1 MTKSKRNF
9 HEILATFNEIITKLQ
24 GENEMEL
31 NREQVAK
38 ALECCVKSECNKCP
52 LSDGRCANGEM
63 GRLSLT
69 IIKELTEENKKLE
82 YTLLGVMHSVDKW
95 LDGAELEM
103 DEVNRAITMREKTLQ
118 IVEKLTDENE
128 KLNKLLEHCEDD
140 GEYWEGKYNNAVN
153 DTIHRMQSMI
163 KEECIA
169 GGIYPAFVARVI
181 ENVGKKLL
189 EGKNDV

>member
-1 MTKSKRNF
+1 MNTPETINIEKYA
-9 HEILATFNEIITKLQ
+9 HALNELIGIDSAYLGDTDKNVNAIIEVIVAAKKLV
-24 GENEMEL
+24 
-31 NREQVAK
+31 NRV
-38 ALECCVKSECNKCP
+38 
-52 LSDGRCANGEM
+52 
-63 GRLSLT
+63 
-69 IIKELTEENKKLE
+69 KELEAENRNLE
-82 YTLLGVMHSVDKW
+82 YVLLGVMHSVDKW

-103 DEVNRAITMREKTLQ
+103 DEVSRAATVREKTLQ
-118 IVEKLTDENE
+118 IVEKLTEENE

-169 GGIYPAFVARVI
+169 GGIYPAFVARVV
-181 ENVGKKLL
+181 ENVGKKML